1 MQKMVLFRGGV
12 ETLTYFSEQLA
23 AYFETKGISIF
34 WYDIRDKAC
43 SKRLRKF
50 IKPHETVM
58 LTFNFLGLSGEEGV
72 YDEDKGYVWEQYDVP
87 CINIMVDHPLYYA
100 DRLEQVP
107 PRYAQIVIDREHE
120 RYLREYYREL
130 DTLGFCP
137 LAGTSVLTKEARDAL
152 EHPMF
157 TDISDWMNE
166 RPMDVVFTGNFN
178 SCTEYEHYITRINE
192 EYTAFYRGMISEL
205 LHHPKRSL
213 TEVAKRHCIREMGQL
228 SIEEWR
234 DCFKCLNFIDL
245 YLRAYMREQ
254 VLKALLDA
262 GVKVHVYGHGYENLK
277 VKRKECLVEHGP
289 ADSKTCLDAMTQ
301 AKISLNVMPWFRE
314 GAHDRIFNA
323 MANGSVSLTDSSTYL
338 DEVFTDGDTVLFY
351 DLLHLEEMA
360 DRVKKLLEQPRK
372 LYDISARAYRE
383 CSEKHLWKQ
392 RGEWIL
398 DRIRENI

>member
-23 AYFETKGISIF
+23 RYFEQKGFLIF
-34 WYDIRDKAC
+34 WYDIRDTAC

-58 LTFNFLGLSGEEGV
+58 LTFNFLGLSGEDGV

-120 RYLREYYREL
+120 RYLKEYYSEL
-130 DTLGFCP
+130 TTLGFCP
-137 LAGTSVLTKEARDAL
+137 LAGSSVLSEEAGNAL
-152 EHPMF
+152 LYSEGL
-157 TDISDWMNE
+157 DCDRWVQE
-166 RPMDVVFTGNFN
+166 RPMDVLFTGNYN
-178 SCTEYEHYITRINE
+178 SYTEYEPYITRINK

-205 LHHPKRSL
+205 LHHPERSL

-228 SIEEWR
+228 TTAEWR

-245 YLRAYMREQ
+245 YIRAYMREQ
-254 VLKALLDA
+254 ALTALLDA
-262 GVKVHVYGHGYENLK
+262 GVTVHVYGHGYDKLT
-277 VKRKECLVEHGP
+277 VKRRDCLVEHGA
-289 ADSKTCLDAMTQ
+289 ADSETCLTAMTK
-301 AKISLNVMPWFRE
+301 AKLSLNVMPWFRE

-323 MANGSVSLTDSSTYL
+323 MANGSVSLTDSSVYL
-338 DEVFTDGDTVLFY
+338 NEVLTDGDTVLFY
-351 DLLHLEEMA
+351 DLLHLDEMA
-360 DRVKKLLEQPRK
+360 ERAKQLLKKPQVLCG
-372 LYDISARAYRE
+372 ISARAYRE
-383 CSEKHLWKQ
+383 CCEKHLWKQ
-392 RGEWIL
+392 RGAWICN
-398 DRIRENI
+398 RIEEII

>member
-137 LAGTSVLTKEARDAL
+137 LAASHGCS
-152 EHPMF
+152 
-157 TDISDWMNE
+157 I
-166 RPMDVVFTGNFN
+166 
-178 SCTEYEHYITRINE
+178 
-192 EYTAFYRGMISEL
+192 YR
-205 LHHPKRSL
+205 
-213 TEVAKRHCIREMGQL
+213 
-228 SIEEWR
+228 
-234 DCFKCLNFIDL
+234 
-245 YLRAYMREQ
+245 
-254 VLKALLDA
+254 
-262 GVKVHVYGHGYENLK
+262 
-277 VKRKECLVEHGP
+277 
-289 ADSKTCLDAMTQ
+289 
-301 AKISLNVMPWFRE
+301 
-314 GAHDRIFNA
+314 
-323 MANGSVSLTDSSTYL
+323 
-338 DEVFTDGDTVLFY
+338 
-351 DLLHLEEMA
+351 
-360 DRVKKLLEQPRK
+360 
-372 LYDISARAYRE
+372 
-383 CSEKHLWKQ
+383 
-392 RGEWIL
+392 
-398 DRIRENI
+398 